1 MVRFEMICVICNQ
14 SFHPRFTFR
23 SLLFQSKQFICEECN
38 RYFVKITGPICQ
50 YCGRMMEE
58 DGVCVECESLIRIST
73 IQYNRSIY
81 CYNEGIK
88 SWMNAFKFRG
98 DVAVAEVVI
107 QELIESYIKL
117 FSTIPQIV
125 PIPISEERLQERGFN
140 QVEILCQ
147 MAKLPLNHCLGRK
160 HSEKQSKLTRKERL
174 AREQLFFYKKEE
186 KIQNEPI
193 LLIDDF
199 YTTGKTVRDAA
210 KILLENGASEVYSL
224 TLVRV

>member
-1 MVRFEMICVICNQ
+1 
-14 SFHPRFTFR
+14 
-23 SLLFQSKQFICEECN
+23 
-38 RYFVKITGPICQ
+38 
-50 YCGRMMEE
+50 
-58 DGVCVECESLIRIST
+58 
-73 IQYNRSIY
+73 
-81 CYNEGIK
+81 
-88 SWMNAFKFRG
+88 MNAFKFRG
-98 DVAVAEVVI
+98 DVAVAEVVT
-107 QELIESYIKL
+107 QELKESYIKL
-117 FSTIPQIV
+117 FSTINQIV
-125 PIPISEERLQERGFN
+125 PIPISEERLEERGFN

-147 MAKLPLNHCLGRK
+147 MAKLPLNICLGRK

-186 KIQNEPI
+186 KIQNVPI

>member
-14 SFHPRFTFR
+14 SFHPKFTFR
-23 SLLFQSKQFICEECN
+23 SLLFQSKQIVCEECK
-38 RYFVKITGPICQ
+38 RYFIKINGPICH
-50 YCGRMMEE
+50 YCGRMMEG
-58 DGVCVECESLIRIST
+58 DGVCLECESLIEQST

-81 CYNEGIK
+81 CYNEKIK
-88 SWMNAFKFRG
+88 DWVNAFKFRG
-98 DVAVAEVVI
+98 DVAVAEVVT
-107 QELIESYIKL
+107 QELKEKYIKQ
-117 FSTIPQIV
+117 FSTIKQIV
-125 PIPISEERLQERGFN
+125 PIPISEERSQERGFN

-147 MAKLPLNHCLGRK
+147 MAKLPLNNCLGRK
-160 HSEKQSKLTRKERL
+160 HSEKQSKLTRRERL

-193 LLIDDF
+193 LLIDDL

-224 TLVRV
+224 TIVRV